1 MANEIAASFPGVV
14 VDAAAE
20 RPERATHMLLYLCEE
35 SWSEDRLAE
44 QVKEVRESRLPIVM
58 AHENDAERGG
68 CPFSR
73 FFETTPQEL
82 IAAGL
87 YRDLAIACFPGLH
100 REVSLS
106 LLAKAIG
113 AVQWTQGTVSIR
125 RTLCSKLLRKNLK
138 WVEAESSLT
147 EASASTVT
155 ASSV

>member
-1 MANEIAASFPGVV
+1 
-14 VDAAAE
+14 
-20 RPERATHMLLYLCEE
+20 
-35 SWSEDRLAE
+35 
-44 QVKEVRESRLPIVM
+44 VRESRLPIVM

>member
-1 MANEIAASFPGVV
+1 
-14 VDAAAE
+14 
-20 RPERATHMLLYLCEE
+20 
-35 SWSEDRLAE
+35 
-44 QVKEVRESRLPIVM
+44 M

-100 REVSLS
+100 REARPLHSTPFHSHVSFKATTTGPFERQVSLS